1 MKKLK
6 DLIIKYKVEIY
17 KQLIYI
23 SISAIFVLLTFTF
36 QSFKKYS
43 YTPIENKK
51 NIEILFDDVNNI
63 DSILKNKVDKS
74 ELEYHKA
81 MNDEMFKQV
90 DKKLDIVIMMLK
102 K

>member
-6 DLIIKYKVEIY
+6 DLIVKYKIEIS

-23 SISAIFVLLTFTF
+23 LISSIFVMLTFSF

-51 NIEILFDDVNNI
+51 NIEILFKN
-63 DSILKNKVDKS
+63 DSRYDSLLKCKVDKT
-74 ELEYHKA
+74 EFNHHQA
-81 MNDEMFKQV
+81 MNDEMFRQL
-90 DKKLDIVIMMLK
+90 DKKLDIVITLLK